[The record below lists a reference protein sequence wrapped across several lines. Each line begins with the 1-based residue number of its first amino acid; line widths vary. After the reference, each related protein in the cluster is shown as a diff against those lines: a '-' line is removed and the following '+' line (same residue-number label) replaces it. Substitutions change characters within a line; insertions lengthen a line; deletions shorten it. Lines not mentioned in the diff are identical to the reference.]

1 MPIPVLGPCLQK
13 GVLEEEACGRTRV
26 TVLLVILEAPATAVW
41 AGLGVAACW
50 VTQEPLRGPVQQ
62 SGARA
67 GHVQETSAVTLAV
80 CTVTRGEPLPGLER
94 RLGAR
99 GNEPRSSER
108 RLPATGSQAVFIFL
122 GFSFD
127 LVFCSGHS
135 AFCCQE
141 NS

>member
-1 MPIPVLGPCLQK
+1 MKRKL
-13 GVLEEEACGRTRV
+13 CGWTRV
-26 TVLLVILEAPATAVW
+26 TVLLVTLEAPATAVR
-41 AGLGVAACW
+41 AGLGVAACR
-50 VTQEPLRGPVQQ
+50 VTQEPLRVPFQQ

-67 GHVQETSAVTLAV
+67 GHVQEASAVTLAV
-80 CTVTRGEPLPGLER
+80 CTVTRAEPLPGLER

-99 GNEPRSSER
+99 GAEPRSSEC
-108 RLPATGSQAVFIFL
+108 RLPAAGSQAVFIFL